1 MIKTHKFAKNY
12 KKIAKNDNETQKIC
26 CNLTHLVVSN
36 LRSIQHTLYLPKNE
50 PKIAK
55 RWVIWHSKICPL
67 EMIFFF
73 CFPTHLLGL
82 SERYILDPQ
91 TLIGDFVFME
101 IWLKQNRPFSQFS
114 SKYQF
119 FHRSRYDRSDRS
131 KLRQNEGSYEKNW

>member
-1 MIKTHKFAKNY
+1 MIHQSEPLVKPFLEFQKIFLKNRQNCKKCNKIAIKTQKFAKNY

-101 IWLKQNRPFSQFS
+101 I
-114 SKYQF
+114 
-119 FHRSRYDRSDRS
+119 
-131 KLRQNEGSYEKNW
+131 